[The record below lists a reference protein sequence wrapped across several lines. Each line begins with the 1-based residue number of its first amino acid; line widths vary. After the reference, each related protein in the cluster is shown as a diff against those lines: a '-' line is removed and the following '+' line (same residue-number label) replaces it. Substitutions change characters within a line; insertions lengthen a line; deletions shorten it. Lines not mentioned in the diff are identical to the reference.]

1 MPKCDFNK
9 VTGIPEKWEPRT
21 ETSDLGPRTRDPSP
35 GTRDLYVGPG
45 IWDPPP
51 GTLSEIFTPLY

>member
-1 MPKCDFNK
+1 MPKCDFIK
-9 VTGIPEKWEPRT
+9 VTGIPEKWEPGT
-21 ETSDLGPRTRDPSP
+21 ETRDLGPRIRDPSP